1 MRSIWKGSIAFGLV
15 NVPVKVYSATE
26 DHDIKFHQ
34 VHAKD
39 NGRIRYKRVCEVCGE
54 VVEYRDIAKAYESD
68 DGQTVVITD
77 EDIATLP
84 EERSREIEV
93 LEFVPAS
100 DIDPM
105 MYDRSYFL
113 EPDGKSSKSYV
124 LLAKTLME
132 TDRVAIVH
140 FALRNKTRL
149 AALRVQDFSKRDVM
163 VIQTLLWP
171 DEIRDP
177 DFPVLDK
184 KVEVKPAELKMAEQV
199 VESMTDDFN
208 PDRYHDDY
216 QEQLHEL
223 VQAKLEGG
231 EAFTTEE
238 QPKELDET
246 EDVSDLL
253 GQAGGQREGPTCGRR
268 FRRRQAG
275 QEGTRQEGR
284 GQESTCQERGEEG
297 TCEEG
302 RQEGCGEEITTRA
315 DSPAAPGA
323 RRGSGAARRPSD
335 EPSRGH
341 GGTHCPPRQPRP
353 HAVRQCRSDRQ
364 TDRITLAAWPGS
376 TAPGATRSTRRHTSV
391 HAG

>member
-54 VVEYRDIAKAYESD
+54 VVEFRDVARAYESD
-68 DGQTVVITD
+68 DGQMVVITD
-77 EDIATLP
+77 EDIGTLP

-100 DIDPM
+100 ELDPM
-105 MYDRSYFL
+105 LYDRSYFL
-113 EPDGKSSKSYV
+113 EPDSKSAKSYV
-124 LLAKTLME
+124 LLAKTLAE

-149 AALRVQDFSKRDVM
+149 AALRVKDFSKRDVM
-163 VIQTLLWP
+163 MVHTLLWP

-184 KVEVKPAELKMAEQV
+184 KVDIKPAELRMAGQV
-199 VESMTDDFN
+199 VESMADDFD
-208 PDRYHDDY
+208 PDRYQDSY

-231 EAFTTEE
+231 EAFAVEDKPT
-238 QPKELDET
+238 ELDET

-253 GQAGGQREGPTCGRR
+253 AKLEASVKARSGNAKAPTKKAAAKKTPAKKAAAKKAPAKKASAKKTPAKAG
-268 FRRRQAG
+268 
-275 QEGTRQEGR
+275 
-284 GQESTCQERGEEG
+284 SK
-297 TCEEG
+297 
-302 RQEGCGEEITTRA
+302 
-315 DSPAAPGA
+315 
-323 RRGSGAARRPSD
+323 
-335 EPSRGH
+335 
-341 GGTHCPPRQPRP
+341 
-353 HAVRQCRSDRQ
+353 
-364 TDRITLAAWPGS
+364 
-376 TAPGATRSTRRHTSV
+376 
-391 HAG
+391 